1 MSLKMNKKFV
11 VLGDL
16 HLGARNA
23 SPVLCEY
30 QLKYFETELFPY
42 ILANNITTIL
52 QLGDLFDSRK
62 FSNHVILHQ
71 WKERFFG
78 FLESHDIEFITL
90 LGNHDVAHKNT
101 LKVNSTSLFLN
112 SYKNIRIIDKPTE
125 FMFNGNVPFL
135 LIPWICAE
143 NTDEVSEMIKE
154 TSCIFCA
161 GHFEFAGFEMQKGVS
176 AHGETDTKDFDKF
189 DLVFSGHFHTRS
201 KKKNILYTGVPYEM
215 TWADYDDQKGFHV
228 FDTKTHKISFVKTVT
243 SLFHRIEYDDS
254 DGLKRMYVNSLKDA
268 YVKVVVVNKTDP
280 IHFEK
285 FITNI
290 ILENPADLKIT
301 DIQIEF
307 DDIEVDDILK
317 LDDTKTM
324 ITNFISQIETE
335 LDLDVLNDMMH
346 TLYINALE
354 ITI

>member
-1 MSLKMNKKFV
+1 MNKKIC

-23 SPVLCEY
+23 SPILCEY

-42 ILANNITTIL
+42 ILEHKISTIL

-62 FSNHVILHQ
+62 FSNHVILYA
-71 WKERFFG
+71 WKQRFFN
-78 FLESHDIEFITL
+78 FLEEHNIEFITL
-90 LGNHDVAHKNT
+90 LGNHDLAYKHSLSVS
-101 LKVNSTSLFLN
+101 STELFLN
-112 SYKNIRIIDKPTE
+112 SYKNIKIIKSPQDTSIC
-125 FMFNGNVPFL
+125 GVPFL
-135 LIPWICAE
+135 LVPWICDE
-143 NTDEVSEMIKE
+143 NSNTVKSMIRDTDA
-154 TSCIFCA
+154 IFCA
-161 GHFEFAGFEMQKGVS
+161 GHFEFSGFEMQKGVS

-189 DLVFSGHFHTRS
+189 DLVFSGHYHTRS
-201 KKKNILYTGVPYEM
+201 KKKNILYTGIPYEM
-215 TWADYDDQKGFHV
+215 TWADYDDQKGFHI
-228 FDTKTHKISFVKTVT
+228 FDAKTHKISFIKTKT

-280 IHFEK
+280 SHFDK

-290 ILENPADLKIT
+290 LLENPADLKIT
-301 DIQIEF
+301 DIKIEF
-307 DDIEVDDILK
+307 DDIDTGDMLK

-324 ITNFISQIETE
+324 ITKFISQIET
-335 LDLDVLNDMMH
+335 DLDKDVLGEYMH

-354 ITI
+354 ITV

>member
-1 MSLKMNKKFV
+1 MSKFV

-23 SPVLCEY
+23 SPILCEY

-42 ILANNITTIL
+42 MLLHKITTIL

-71 WKERFFG
+71 WKERFFN
-78 FLESHDIEFITL
+78 FLEEHGIEFITL

-112 SYKNIRIIDKPTE
+112 SYKNIVIIDKPSDL
-125 FMFNGNVPFL
+125 NVCGVPFL
-135 LIPWICAE
+135 LIPWICADNTESVKTMIE
-143 NTDEVSEMIKE
+143 NTDA
-154 TSCIFCA
+154 IFCA
-161 GHFEFAGFEMQKGVS
+161 GHFAFAGFEMQKGIS

-228 FDTKTHKISFVKTVT
+228 FDTKTHKTTFVKTNMM
-243 SLFHRIEYDDS
+243 LFHRIEYDDS
-254 DGLKRMYVNSLKDA
+254 DGLKRMFVNSLKDT
-268 YVKVVVVNKTDP
+268 YVKVVVVNKTNP
-280 IHFEK
+280 LHFEK

-307 DDIEVDDILK
+307 DDIDVDDILK

-324 ITNFISQIETE
+324 ITNFISQIET
-335 LDLDVLNDMMH
+335 DLDKSELEDIMY